1 MPSNVPLA
9 CRALRKVVQHKG
21 WLRISMRVDA
31 PGKDERKEAA
41 GDTTD
46 AVFRSLVRPLLRFL
60 DKGHLNPSLL
70 QSARV
75 RLRYSMIGDHFIQG
89 GRRSNQREAFS
100 AELA

>member
-1 MPSNVPLA
+1 MLFNVPLS
-9 CRALRKVVQHKG
+9 CRSLRQVVQHNG

-31 PGKDERKEAA
+31 PGEDEREEAA
-41 GDTTD
+41 EDTTD
-46 AVFRSLVRPLLRFL
+46 TVFRSLVRPLLRFL

-70 QSARV
+70 QSARI
-75 RLRYSMIGDHFIQG
+75 RLRYSMIRDHFIQG